1 MLSSSQDSIY
11 RKKGV
16 YFWGALLLPSPTM
29 TMRKVQMAYFI
40 LCQKSN
46 ICRMHYKNGP

>member
-16 YFWGALLLPSPTM
+16 YFWSALLLLSPMTTM
-29 TMRKVQMAYFI
+29 HKAQIVCFI
-40 LCQKSN
+40 LCPKSN
-46 ICRMHYKNGP
+46 ICKTHYKNTP